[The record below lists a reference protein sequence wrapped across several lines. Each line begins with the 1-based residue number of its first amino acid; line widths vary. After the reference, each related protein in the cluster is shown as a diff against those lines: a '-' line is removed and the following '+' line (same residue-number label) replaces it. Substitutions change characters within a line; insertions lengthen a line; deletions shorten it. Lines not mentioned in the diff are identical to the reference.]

1 MRQQQR
7 LTWLLVRRTRRF
19 CQAQQRDQQTSWCQ
33 ISSGGLHAA
42 LDVTCVN
49 SLQALTVNRA
59 ATEPGYALE
68 LRHRQKWGKY
78 GEACLAEGVR
88 FCPVVVEL
96 HGGYHKEGEEI
107 LRRISGALSK
117 VTGGDEGEVTRHFF
131 GRLAVLLQKG
141 NSALLLNRVPT
152 TVEASVDGTLL

>member
-1 MRQQQR
+1 M
-7 LTWLLVRRTRRF
+7 VPNF
-19 CQAQQRDQQTSWCQ
+19 VE
-33 ISSGGLHAA
+33 GLNAA

-96 HGGYHKEGEEI
+96 HGVYHKEGERI
-107 LRRISGALSK
+107 FRRISGALSIH
-117 VTGGDEGEVTRHFF
+117 GAYHFQAC
-131 GRLAVLLQKG
+131 LD
-141 NSALLLNRVPT
+141 NRVP
-152 TVEASVDGTLL
+152 VITLLILIINFLGSSWSIREQVNWRPSQLAKNVK